1 MSLLFFF
8 LRIRLPPIS
17 TRTDTLLPDTTLFR
31 SPPRL
36 WLDEMARSARRVV
49 RPRGHQYQHRH
60 SGDQKAG
67 LIGTEARVPL
77 PDAGRAIDFS
87 RSEEHTS
94 ELQSLM
100 RISYAVLCLKKT
112 NTTHTQNKTI
122 SRKTTSHTKQ

>member
-1 MSLLFFF
+1 M
-8 LRIRLPPIS
+8 RISDWSSDVCSSDLVSRRQAAPCLS
-17 TRTDTLLPDTTLFR
+17 SDRR
-31 SPPRL
+31 AMPPRL

-87 RSEEHTS
+87 RPAPKEA
-94 ELQSLM
+94 LAL
-100 RISYAVLCLKKT
+100 L
-112 NTTHTQNKTI
+112 
-122 SRKTTSHTKQ
+122 